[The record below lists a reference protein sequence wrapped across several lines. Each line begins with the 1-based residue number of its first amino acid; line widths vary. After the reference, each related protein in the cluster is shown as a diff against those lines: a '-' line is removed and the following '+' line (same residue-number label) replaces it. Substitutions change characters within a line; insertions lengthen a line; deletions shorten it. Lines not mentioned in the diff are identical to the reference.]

1 MATVKRSTED
11 SDESVDE
18 NSSRK
23 NVNDYFFAGK
33 GAAVALESNEETD
46 SNIQTIFS
54 EDSQYLKSFAR
65 SDIQR
70 HLQSMFYL
78 LREEETLK
86 MAVKLETAR
95 TGRTRYLVVVSR
107 LGKFSRQHQQQN
119 TGKYNTKNYA
129 SSSFHADVQ
138 IKSSN
143 RKQVDHFQSD
153 AVRNSDIFKLNEMVD
168 VSSKFCQKST
178 DDFDYDVDVNATNE
192 IEESCLLG
200 IDCNE
205 RTTVGLV
212 LKILADTTIRL
223 DGDGGFSI
231 TVYGRTHIF
240 KPVSVQAMWSALQTL
255 HKVSGKARRNNFYPG
270 GPSHEWVS
278 YYEDRIESERS
289 CLNEWNAMDSIESR
303 RPPSPDAVRNKPTER
318 GDTEHTIRTALKE
331 IMMSVDLDEVTSK
344 YIRGRLE
351 EHLDMDLGEFK
362 SFIDQEMLTILGQMD
377 SPTEI
382 FDHVYLGSEWNASNL
397 EELQKN
403 GVRHILNVTREID
416 NFFPGMFDYC
426 NIRVYDDEKTN
437 LLKHWDNTFKYI
449 TRARKEGSK
458 VLVHCK
464 MGVSRSASVV
474 IAYAMKAFSWN
485 FDQAMV
491 HVKKKR
497 NCIKPNKSFL
507 SQLETYEGML
517 DAMRNKE
524 KLQRSKSETNLHST
538 KDARLLPGSEPT
550 PLIQALNAAEK
561 LNSPEKRK
569 KFRRKRPSSWSPPK
583 NVEKFNVVPKQ
594 FSQSKSLE
602 NLTSEPKIEKT
613 KNVRLPCNG
622 KNYSVSQNQV
632 VHLQENFKS
641 PVPSVKWIVNELET
655 SKTVQRIRAAEKQ
668 SDSQCSYSY
677 EDSTS
682 RQETWDPGEFGT
694 LEKVNKP
701 NKTLNMNVDSS
712 SCDSPTWTS
721 TSQTKLKLPMGKRD
735 KQISSTAIKSDPFSS
750 PLDTVFDDEKH
761 KGHTVTLATT
771 STSPLTQ
778 SLELRSNQ
786 QNTRRV
792 TDSPTGS
799 HRISRTSRYSSW
811 SSSEDNKSFSS
822 AGSAREPIALNQ
834 SRTFPFVDDIAWQS
848 GTVRRTKVMID
859 KSSSVTKRIND
870 DNSTCFIN
878 TKKKSAINTTANPWT
893 DKLNKSLANKI
904 TLNRCNSEQNLNIN
918 QLPSINSRLS
928 VSTPETTVEYA
939 RPILYDD
946 NKQTFRKVGG
956 SASSQK
962 ICGIVQ
968 NLKMN
973 FEQNDTF
980 TRFNPKA
987 SIMQTLPSSSSSS
1000 SSATA
1005 IITDQNVYMNPSIDQ
1020 SMHFKATEP
1029 ISEEINVKHLVDKYD
1044 NKSTKQSK
1052 QLLPVKTARP
1062 RSVYETKQ
1070 QMHQL
1075 SKSHTISSHPTF
1087 IQNHMDEFHR
1097 PPPVPPTNQ
1106 TKTITQSNPI
1116 PIAKSNV
1123 CKRMQQ
1129 HGKTHPLSR
1138 LGIPKQRL
1146 NTAAYNTM

>member
-1 MATVKRSTED
+1 MCR
-11 SDESVDE
+11 
-18 NSSRK
+18 
-23 NVNDYFFAGK
+23 
-33 GAAVALESNEETD
+33 
-46 SNIQTIFS
+46 FS
-54 EDSQYLKSFAR
+54 
-65 SDIQR
+65 
-70 HLQSMFYL
+70 
-78 LREEETLK
+78 
-86 MAVKLETAR
+86 
-95 TGRTRYLVVVSR
+95 
-107 LGKFSRQHQQQN
+107 
-119 TGKYNTKNYA
+119 
-129 SSSFHADVQ
+129 
-138 IKSSN
+138 
-143 RKQVDHFQSD
+143 
-153 AVRNSDIFKLNEMVD
+153 
-168 VSSKFCQKST
+168 
-178 DDFDYDVDVNATNE
+178 
-192 IEESCLLG
+192 
-200 IDCNE
+200 
-205 RTTVGLV
+205 
-212 LKILADTTIRL
+212 
-223 DGDGGFSI
+223 
-231 TVYGRTHIF
+231 
-240 KPVSVQAMWSALQTL
+240 
-255 HKVSGKARRNNFYPG
+255 
-270 GPSHEWVS
+270 
-278 YYEDRIESERS
+278 
-289 CLNEWNAMDSIESR
+289 
-303 RPPSPDAVRNKPTER
+303 
-318 GDTEHTIRTALKE
+318 
-331 IMMSVDLDEVTSK
+331 
-344 YIRGRLE
+344 
-351 EHLDMDLGEFK
+351 
-362 SFIDQEMLTILGQMD
+362 
-377 SPTEI
+377 
-382 FDHVYLGSEWNASNL
+382 
-397 EELQKN
+397 
-403 GVRHILNVTREID
+403 VRHILNVTREID

-485 FDQAMV
+485 FDQAMI

-583 NVEKFNVVPKQ
+583 NVERFNVVPKQ

-641 PVPSVKWIVNELET
+641 PVPSVKWIVNELEA
-655 SKTVQRIRAAEKQ
+655 SKTVQKIRAAEKQ

-677 EDSTS
+677 DDSTA
-682 RQETWDPGEFGT
+682 RQDTWDPGEIGT
-694 LEKVNKP
+694 TEKVTKP
-701 NKTLNMNVDSS
+701 HKTLNMNVDSS

-721 TSQTKLKLPMGKRD
+721 TSQTKFKLPMGKRD
-735 KQISSTAIKSDPFSS
+735 KSIGQISSTTIKSDEFSS
-750 PLDTVFDDEKH
+750 PHLDTVFDNDDRKH

-786 QNTRRV
+786 QQQQSSRKA
-792 TDSPTGS
+792 TDSTSGS
-799 HRISRTSRYSSW
+799 NRISRTSRFSSW

-822 AGSAREPIALNQ
+822 ATGVHTREPISLNQ
-834 SRTFPFVDDIAWQS
+834 SRTFPFVDDVAWQS
-848 GTVRRTKVMID
+848 GAVRRTKNIID
-859 KSSSVTKRIND
+859 KSSVTKRIND
-870 DNSTCFIN
+870 DTSTCFIN
-878 TKKKSAINTTANPWT
+878 TKKKSAINATNPWT
-893 DKLNKSLANKI
+893 EKLNKSLANKI

-928 VSTPETTVEYA
+928 VSTPETTVEYT

-946 NKQTFRKVGG
+946 NKQTIRKVGS

-968 NLKMN
+968 NLKLN
-973 FEQNDTF
+973 FEQNDAF
-980 TRFNPKA
+980 SRFNLKSLAMP
-987 SIMQTLPSSSSSS
+987 TLPSSS
-1000 SSATA
+1000 TA
-1005 IITDQNVYMNPSIDQ
+1005 INLDRNIDMNFSIDQ
-1020 SMHFKATEP
+1020 SMNYKTSDT
-1029 ISEEINVKHLVDKYD
+1029 ITEEINVKNLVDKFT
-1044 NKSTKQSK
+1044 KSTKPTK
-1052 QLLPVKTARP
+1052 QLLPVKSRP

-1087 IQNHMDEFHR
+1087 IQNMDEQFHR

-1106 TKTITQSNPI
+1106 NKTVTQSNPI
-1116 PIAKSNV
+1116 PISKSNV

>member
-1 MATVKRSTED
+1 M
-11 SDESVDE
+11 
-18 NSSRK
+18 
-23 NVNDYFFAGK
+23 
-33 GAAVALESNEETD
+33 
-46 SNIQTIFS
+46 
-54 EDSQYLKSFAR
+54 
-65 SDIQR
+65 
-70 HLQSMFYL
+70 
-78 LREEETLK
+78 
-86 MAVKLETAR
+86 
-95 TGRTRYLVVVSR
+95 
-107 LGKFSRQHQQQN
+107 
-119 TGKYNTKNYA
+119 
-129 SSSFHADVQ
+129 
-138 IKSSN
+138 
-143 RKQVDHFQSD
+143 HFCS
-153 AVRNSDIFKLNEMVD
+153 
-168 VSSKFCQKST
+168 
-178 DDFDYDVDVNATNE
+178 
-192 IEESCLLG
+192 
-200 IDCNE
+200 
-205 RTTVGLV
+205 
-212 LKILADTTIRL
+212 
-223 DGDGGFSI
+223 
-231 TVYGRTHIF
+231 
-240 KPVSVQAMWSALQTL
+240 
-255 HKVSGKARRNNFYPG
+255 
-270 GPSHEWVS
+270 
-278 YYEDRIESERS
+278 
-289 CLNEWNAMDSIESR
+289 
-303 RPPSPDAVRNKPTER
+303 
-318 GDTEHTIRTALKE
+318 
-331 IMMSVDLDEVTSK
+331 
-344 YIRGRLE
+344 
-351 EHLDMDLGEFK
+351 
-362 SFIDQEMLTILGQMD
+362 
-377 SPTEI
+377 
-382 FDHVYLGSEWNASNL
+382 
-397 EELQKN
+397 
-403 GVRHILNVTREID
+403 VRHILNVTREID

-485 FDQAMV
+485 FDQAMI

-583 NVEKFNVVPKQ
+583 NVEKFNAVPKQ

-677 EDSTS
+677 DESTS
-682 RQETWDPGEFGT
+682 SRQDTWDPGEIGGT
-694 LEKVNKP
+694 MEKVTKP
-701 NKTLNMNVDSS
+701 NKTSNMNIESS

-721 TSQTKLKLPMGKRD
+721 TSQTKFKLPIGKRD
-735 KQISSTAIKSDPFSS
+735 KQISSTTIKSDPFSS
-750 PLDTVFDDEKH
+750 PHLDTVFDNDDKKH
-761 KGHTVTLATT
+761 KGHTITLATT

-786 QNTRRV
+786 SSRKV
-792 TDSPTGS
+792 TDSPSGS
-799 HRISRTSRYSSW
+799 NRIGRTSRYSSW

-822 AGSAREPIALNQ
+822 VTREPIALNQ
-834 SRTFPFVDDIAWQS
+834 SRTFPFVDDVAWQS
-848 GTVRRTKVMID
+848 GAVRRTKAFID
-859 KSSSVTKRIND
+859 KSSVAKRIND
-870 DNSTCFIN
+870 DTSTCFIN
-878 TKKKSAINTTANPWT
+878 TKKKSAINTTTNPWT
-893 DKLNKSLANKI
+893 EKLNKSLANKI

-928 VSTPETTVEYA
+928 VSTPETTVEYT

-946 NKQTFRKVGG
+946 NKQTLRKVGSG
-956 SASSQK
+956 ASSQK

-973 FEQNDTF
+973 FEQNDAF
-980 TRFNPKA
+980 SRFNSRSLAMP
-987 SIMQTLPSSSSSS
+987 TLPSSSS
-1000 SSATA
+1000 TA
-1005 IITDQNVYMNPSIDQ
+1005 ITSDRSVENMNFSIDQ
-1020 SMHFKATEP
+1020 SLNYKTNET
-1029 ISEEINVKHLVDKYD
+1029 ITEEINVKNLVDKFT
-1044 NKSTKQSK
+1044 KSTKPTK
-1052 QLLPVKTARP
+1052 QLLPVKSRP

-1075 SKSHTISSHPTF
+1075 SKSHTISSHPSF
-1087 IQNHMDEFHR
+1087 IQNMDEFHR

-1106 TKTITQSNPI
+1106 NKTVTQSNPI
-1116 PIAKSNV
+1116 PISKSNV

>member
-1 MATVKRSTED
+1 MGKNIVGVVLSKR
-11 SDESVDE
+11 
-18 NSSRK
+18 
-23 NVNDYFFAGK
+23 
-33 GAAVALESNEETD
+33 
-46 SNIQTIFS
+46 I
-54 EDSQYLKSFAR
+54 
-65 SDIQR
+65 DI
-70 HLQSMFYL
+70 
-78 LREEETLK
+78 
-86 MAVKLETAR
+86 
-95 TGRTRYLVVVSR
+95 VVV
-107 LGKFSRQHQQQN
+107 FQ
-119 TGKYNTKNYA
+119 
-129 SSSFHADVQ
+129 FH
-138 IKSSN
+138 
-143 RKQVDHFQSD
+143 R
-153 AVRNSDIFKLNEMVD
+153 
-168 VSSKFCQKST
+168 
-178 DDFDYDVDVNATNE
+178 
-192 IEESCLLG
+192 
-200 IDCNE
+200 
-205 RTTVGLV
+205 
-212 LKILADTTIRL
+212 
-223 DGDGGFSI
+223 
-231 TVYGRTHIF
+231 
-240 KPVSVQAMWSALQTL
+240 
-255 HKVSGKARRNNFYPG
+255 
-270 GPSHEWVS
+270 
-278 YYEDRIESERS
+278 
-289 CLNEWNAMDSIESR
+289 
-303 RPPSPDAVRNKPTER
+303 
-318 GDTEHTIRTALKE
+318 
-331 IMMSVDLDEVTSK
+331 
-344 YIRGRLE
+344 
-351 EHLDMDLGEFK
+351 
-362 SFIDQEMLTILGQMD
+362 
-377 SPTEI
+377 
-382 FDHVYLGSEWNASNL
+382 
-397 EELQKN
+397 
-403 GVRHILNVTREID
+403 VRHILNVTREID

-485 FDQAMV
+485 FDQAMI

-569 KFRRKRPSSWSPPK
+569 KSRRKRPSSWSPPK

-613 KNVRLPCNG
+613 KNFLLPCNG
-622 KNYSVSQNQV
+622 RNYSVSQNQV
-632 VHLQENFKS
+632 VHLQENVKT
-641 PVPSVKWIVNELET
+641 VPSVKWIVNELET

-677 EDSTS
+677 DDSTS
-682 RQETWDPGEFGT
+682 RQDTWDPGEICT
-694 LEKVNKP
+694 MEKVSKS
-701 NKTLNMNVDSS
+701 NKTLNMNIESS

-721 TSQTKLKLPMGKRD
+721 TSQTKFKLPMGKRD
-735 KQISSTAIKSDPFSS
+735 KQISSTTIKSDPFTS
-750 PLDTVFDDEKH
+750 PQLDTVFDYDDRKH

-786 QNTRRV
+786 SSRKMI
-792 TDSPTGS
+792 DSSSGS
-799 HRISRTSRYSSW
+799 NRISRTSRYSSW
-811 SSSEDNKSFSS
+811 SSSEDNKSFTS
-822 AGSAREPIALNQ
+822 ATGVPTREPIPLNQ
-834 SRTFPFVDDIAWQS
+834 SRTFPFVDDAAWQS
-848 GTVRRTKVMID
+848 GAVRRTKAFID
-859 KSSSVTKRIND
+859 KSSVTKRIND
-870 DNSTCFIN
+870 DTSTCFIN
-878 TKKKSAINTTANPWT
+878 TKKKSAINTTNPWT
-893 DKLNKSLANKI
+893 EKLNKSLANKI

-928 VSTPETTVEYA
+928 VSTPETTVEYT

-946 NKQTFRKVGG
+946 NKQTFRRSGPNP
-956 SASSQK
+956 SSQK
-962 ICGIVQ
+962 ICGIVK

-973 FEQNDTF
+973 FEQNDAF
-980 TRFNPKA
+980 SRFNPKSA
-987 SIMQTLPSSSSSS
+987 MQTLPSSSSSS
-1000 SSATA
+1000 S
-1005 IITDQNVYMNPSIDQ
+1005 TDRNVDMNFSIDQ
-1020 SMHFKATEP
+1020 SINFKASDAIT
-1029 ISEEINVKHLVDKYD
+1029 EEINVKNLVDKYEIT
-1044 NKSTKQSK
+1044 KSTKQSK
-1052 QLLPVKTARP
+1052 HMLPVKSRP

-1087 IQNHMDEFHR
+1087 IQNMDEFSR
-1097 PPPVPPTNQ
+1097 PPIVPPTNQ
-1106 TKTITQSNPI
+1106 NKTIAQSNPI